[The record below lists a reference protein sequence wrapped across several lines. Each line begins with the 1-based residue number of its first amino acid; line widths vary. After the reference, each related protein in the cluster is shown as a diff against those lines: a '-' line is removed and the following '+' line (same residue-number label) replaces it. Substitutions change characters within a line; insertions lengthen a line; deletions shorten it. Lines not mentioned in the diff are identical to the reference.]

1 MSRPMSFEI
10 QTNTKFKLFYC
21 IRTNSFSTMLATCFH
36 DQKDDLKRVP
46 RLKLNMR
53 KILARI
59 DAPHH
64 RQRQRPG
71 CSTQLAFSREK
82 MSN

>member
-1 MSRPMSFEI
+1 MMLEE
-10 QTNTKFKLFYC
+10 TKSKFFDC
-21 IRTNSFSTMLATCFH
+21 NRTNSFSTMLATCFH
-36 DQKDDLKRVP
+36 DQKDDLKGVP

-64 RQRQRPG
+64 RQSQRPG
-71 CSTQLAFSREK
+71 FSTQLAFSREK